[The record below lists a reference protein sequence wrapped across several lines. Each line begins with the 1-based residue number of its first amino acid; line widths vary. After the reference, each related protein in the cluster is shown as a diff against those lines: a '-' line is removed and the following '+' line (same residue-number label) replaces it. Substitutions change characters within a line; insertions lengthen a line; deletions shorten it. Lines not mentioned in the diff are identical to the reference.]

1 MRLLPP
7 PPGVT
12 RASGSL
18 MAFAAIGCH
27 HLTGVGAAETRN
39 GASAHIFNGLTGPTT
54 SFANFGAGAA
64 YGHMLRR

>member
-1 MRLLPP
+1 
-7 PPGVT
+7 
-12 RASGSL
+12 